1 MSASDFEERVVT
13 VPLRDAKAAPVQERA
28 DAAVRIVREHLAK
41 HFKADLDEVRLDPSL
56 SEAVW
61 AQGRQNVP
69 SKLRVR
75 AARFVEDGETVVE
88 AEPAE
93 SE

>member
-13 VPLRDAKAAPVQERA
+13 VPLRDVKQVPSHERA
-28 DAAVRIVREHLAK
+28 GRAMKIVRQHLAK
-41 HFKADLDEVRLDPSL
+41 HFKVDEDDVRLDTQIN
-56 SEAVW
+56 ETVW
-61 AQGRQNVP
+61 ARGSQNPP

-75 AARFVEDGETVVE
+75 AARFDEDGETVVE

-93 SE
+93 